1 MNYLKK
7 YIYPWFVDAASLASI
22 IGLIIAFISDNN
34 AILIALLTF
43 CFVLIILLIAG
54 LFAINKIIIRNYPSE
69 YKKVSSFYIFQCD
82 DGIHSTFETY
92 RLIQCKRPLLTELQY
107 RYRWSGS
114 ISPKIS
120 SENQLID
127 EQPKKDKEG
136 YNTAI
141 IRFKKPLTYNESAV
155 LHLKTKNDDADGT
168 ALPYLSCVIDTPI
181 DIMQFRIL
189 LAYKPDDYTGTA
201 YVMRKPINSQ
211 KEEEPQIIGSATF
224 NQKYKQFFYVLSRPD
239 AGYIYEIKW
248 EK

>member
-1 MNYLKK
+1 MSYLRK

-22 IGLIIAFISDNN
+22 IGLIITFASNNN
-34 AILIALLTF
+34 AISIALFTF
-43 CFVLIILLIAG
+43 CLVLIILLIAG

-82 DGIHSTFETY
+82 DGVHSTFETY
-92 RLIQCKRPLLTELQY
+92 RLIQCKRPLLTELNY

-120 SENQLID
+120 SENQLIE
-127 EQPKKDKEG
+127 EQPTKDKEG
-136 YNTAI
+136 YNNAI

-155 LHLKTKNDDADGT
+155 LHIKTENDDADNK

-189 LAYKPDDYTGTA
+189 LAYKADNYSGMA
-201 YVMRKPINSQ
+201 YIMRKRIHAKKKDKYQ
-211 KEEEPQIIGSATF
+211 TIGSATF

-239 AGYIYEIKW
+239 AGYIYRIEWK
-248 EK
+248 K

>member
-22 IGLIIAFISDNN
+22 IGLIIAFASNNN
-34 AILIALLTF
+34 AISIALFTF
-43 CFVLIILLIAG
+43 CLVLIILLIAG
-54 LFAINKIIIRNYPSE
+54 LFAINKIIIRNYPAE

-92 RLIQCKRPLLTELQY
+92 RLIQCKRPLLTELNY

-127 EQPKKDKEG
+127 EQPNKDK
-136 YNTAI
+136 YQTI
-141 IRFKKPLTYNESAV
+141 S
-155 LHLKTKNDDADGT
+155 
-168 ALPYLSCVIDTPI
+168 
-181 DIMQFRIL
+181 
-189 LAYKPDDYTGTA
+189 
-201 YVMRKPINSQ
+201 
-211 KEEEPQIIGSATF
+211 SATF

-239 AGYIYEIKW
+239 AGYIYRIEW